1 MIQLLLC
8 NVHATPNQTQI
19 YFKLYFFPS
28 ISARVIVSV
37 IIVAATLHSL
47 HVDISSLYEV
57 PKENEHGLKERSKNL
72 ENKIVDLCFSQ
83 RI

>member
-1 MIQLLLC
+1 M
-8 NVHATPNQTQI
+8 HATLAT
-19 YFKLYFFPS
+19 KLKYISSCIFSPS
-28 ISARVIVSV
+28 ISACVIVSV

-47 HVDISSLYEV
+47 HVEISSLYEV
-57 PKENEHGLKERSKNL
+57 PKENEHGLKEISKKL